1 MTSTVDATTGDIL
14 SGAPVD
20 HELVD
25 LPGHGPLDALGRLV
39 HADDPAAQLALAL
52 ANLEDALT
60 DAGLVPAELVEVTV
74 HATDVEAVLAVLDT
88 LTERFREVEAGPCT
102 TVVGVDRLPLPG
114 QLVALDGRAERTT
127 TTTRDTRTSR
137 AHEKEKDSTMSVES
151 TLEHATT
158 TTTTTP
164 LPAEALR
171 GLCGG
176 AVHLPGD
183 PGYDHARMPWNVA
196 VDQRPAAVALP
207 RTVDDVRDLV
217 RAASAAGLRVA
228 PQSTGHGAG
237 PLAEGG
243 LDDVVIV
250 RTSGMAAVSVDPAA
264 RIGRAEGGA
273 LWQDVVDAVAPHG
286 LAALHGSS
294 PDVAVAGYSLGGGL
308 GWYARKLGL
317 ATNSVTAVEL
327 VTADGALVRADAHQH
342 QDLFW
347 ALRGGGGSFGLVTA
361 IEFRL
366 HAIADVYAGML
377 LWDRER
383 APEVVRAW
391 AGWSATAPDEVTTSM
406 RVMSFPPIPELPEF
420 LRGRQV
426 VVIDGAVLTDDSTA
440 QSLLAPLRA
449 LRPEIDTFGRVPS
462 ASLTRLHMDPE
473 GPTPAVATGTL
484 LAQLPEEA
492 VAAFLA
498 EVGPGSTTSLLS
510 AELRQLG
517 GALGRHHPG
526 AGALPRLEGAYAGFF
541 VAMAPTPQLA
551 AQGRADADRLVA
563 ALAPWS
569 SERAVLNFTE
579 QRTDTSAAYGAEA
592 WARLC
597 AVRASVDPH
606 ELFVANHPVT
616 ASSPS

>member
-1 MTSTVDATTGDIL
+1 MTSTIDPATEHADVLVVTGQ
-14 SGAPVD
+14 
-20 HELVD
+20 
-25 LPGHGPLDALGRLV
+25 GPLDRLGRLV

-52 ANLEDALT
+52 VNLEDALT
-60 DAGLVPAELVEVTV
+60 GVGLVPAELVEVTV
-74 HATDVEAVLAVLDT
+74 RTTDVDTVLAVLDI
-88 LTERFREVEAGPCT
+88 LTERFGEVEAGPAI
-102 TVVGVDRLPLPG
+102 TVLPVDALPVPG
-114 QLVALDGRAERTT
+114 QVVALDARACRSTTSKATSTT
-127 TTTRDTRTSR
+127 TSAGPSR
-137 AHEKEKDSTMSVES
+137 APEKAKDSTMTVET
-151 TLEHATT
+151 TLDQTRAAQ
-158 TTTTTP
+158 
-164 LPAEALR
+164 PAEALR

-183 PGYDHARMPWNVA
+183 ADYDRARTPWNVA

-207 RTVDDVRDLV
+207 RNVDDVRDLV

-228 PQSTGHGAG
+228 AQSTGHGAG
-237 PLAEGG
+237 PLAEGR

-250 RTSGMAAVSVDPAA
+250 RTSGMAAVSVDPVA
-264 RIGRAEGGA
+264 RVARAEGGA

-294 PDVAVAGYSLGGGL
+294 PDVAVAGYTLGGGL
-308 GWYARKLGL
+308 SWYARMLGL
-317 ATNSVTAVEL
+317 ATNSVTAIEL
-327 VTADGALVRADAHQH
+327 VTADGELVRADAQH
-342 QDLFW
+342 HTDLFW

-366 HAIADVYAGML
+366 HEIADVYAGML

-391 AGWSATAPDEVTTSM
+391 ARWSATALDEVTTSM

-440 QSLLAPLRA
+440 TSLLAPLRA
-449 LRPEIDTFGRVPS
+449 LQPEVDTFARVPS

-473 GPTPAVATGTL
+473 GPTPAVASGAM

-492 VAAFLA
+492 VVAFLA
-498 EVGPGSTTSLLS
+498 EVGPGSTTTLLS

-551 AQGRADADRLVA
+551 AQGRADGERLVA

-569 SERAVLNFTE
+569 IGQALLNFTE
-579 QRTDTSAAYGAEA
+579 QRTDTSNAYAAEA
-592 WARLC
+592 WDGLC

-616 ASSPS
+616 ASTS

>member
-1 MTSTVDATTGDIL
+1 MTSTVDATTAGTRAVPAVLDL
-14 SGAPVD
+14 SGY
-20 HELVD
+20 
-25 LPGHGPLDALGRLV
+25 GPRDRLGRLV

-60 DAGLVPAELVEVTV
+60 AAGLVPAELVEVTV
-74 HATDVEAVLAVLDT
+74 RTTDVEAVTAVLDT
-88 LTERFREVEAGPCT
+88 LTERFREVGAGPRT
-102 TVVGVDRLPLPG
+102 AVVGVDRLPLPG
-114 QLVALDGRAERTT
+114 QLVAIDGRAARTT
-127 TTTRDTRTSR
+127 TTTRDARTAR
-137 AHEKEKDSTMSVES
+137 AHPRAKDSTMTVET
-151 TLEHATT
+151 TLDPTR
-158 TTTTTP
+158 TP
-164 LPAEALR
+164 RPAAALR

-183 PGYDHARMPWNVA
+183 EGYDSARMPWNVA

-207 RTVDDVRDLV
+207 RTVDDVRDVV

-237 PLAEGG
+237 PLVEGR

-250 RTSGMAAVSVDPAA
+250 RTSAMAAVSVDPAA
-264 RIGRAEGGA
+264 RIARAEGGA

-308 GWYARKLGL
+308 GWYARTLGL

-347 ALRGGGGSFGLVTA
+347 ALRGGGGSFGVVTA

-366 HAIADVYAGML
+366 YEIADVYAGML

-391 AGWSATAPDEVTTSM
+391 AHWSATAPDEVTTSM

-426 VVIDGAVLTDDSTA
+426 VVIDGAVLADDPTA
-440 QSLLAPLRA
+440 QSMLAPLRA
-449 LRPEIDTFGRVPS
+449 LQPEIDTFARVPS

-473 GPTPAVATGTL
+473 GPTPAVAAGTV
-484 LAQLPEEA
+484 LARFPEEA
-492 VAAFLA
+492 VAAYLA
-498 EVGPGSTTSLLS
+498 EVGPGSTTTLLS

-517 GALGRHHPG
+517 GALGRPHPG

-541 VAMAPTPQLA
+541 VAMAPTAQLA
-551 AQGRADADRLVA
+551 AQGQADAERLVA

-569 SERAVLNFTE
+569 SEQTLLNFTE

-592 WARLC
+592 WARL
-597 AVRASVDPH
+597 RALRAAVDPH
-606 ELFVANHPVT
+606 ELFVANHPVP

>member
-1 MTSTVDATTGDIL
+1 MTSTVDATAADTPT
-14 SGAPVD
+14 APAV
-20 HELVD
+20 LD
-25 LPGHGPLDALGRLV
+25 LPGYGPRDRLGRLV

-60 DAGLVPAELVEVTV
+60 AAGLVPAELVEVTV
-74 HATDVEAVLAVLDT
+74 HATDVQAVLAVLDT
-88 LTERFREVEAGPCT
+88 LTERFREVEAGPRT
-102 TVVGVDRLPLPG
+102 TVVAVDRLPLPG
-114 QLVALDGRAERTT
+114 QLVAIDGRAERAT

-137 AHEKEKDSTMSVES
+137 AHEKAKDSTMSVES
-151 TLEHATT
+151 TLEH
-158 TTTTTP
+158 TTTP

-183 PGYDHARMPWNVA
+183 PGYDRARMPWNVA

-207 RTVDDVRDLV
+207 RTVDDVRDVV

-250 RTSGMAAVSVDPAA
+250 RTSGMAAVSVDPVA
-264 RIGRAEGGA
+264 RVARAEGGA
-273 LWQDVVDAVAPHG
+273 LWEDVVAAVAPHG

-327 VTADGALVRADAHQH
+327 VTADGELVRADAHQR

-366 HAIADVYAGML
+366 YEIADVYAGML

-383 APEVVRAW
+383 APEVLRAW
-391 AGWSATAPDEVTTSM
+391 ARWSATAPDEVTTSM

-420 LRGRQV
+420 LRGRKV

-440 QSLLAPLRA
+440 QALLAPLRA
-449 LRPEIDTFGRVPS
+449 LRPEVDTFGRVPS

-473 GPTPAVATGTL
+473 GPTPAVAGTTM

-492 VAAFLA
+492 VAGFLA

-517 GALGRHHPG
+517 GALGRHHAG
-526 AGALPRLEGAYAGFF
+526 AGALPRLNGAYAGFF
-541 VAMAPTPQLA
+541 VAMAPTAQLA
-551 AQGRADADRLVA
+551 AQGRADAERLVA

-569 SERAVLNFTE
+569 SEGALLNFTE
-579 QRTDTSAAYGAEA
+579 QRTDTGASYGAEA
-592 WARLC
+592 WARLR

-616 ASSPS
+616 ASSAT

>member
-1 MTSTVDATTGDIL
+1 MTTSTETTAARSADITIPPQ
-14 SGAPVD
+14 A
-20 HELVD
+20 
-25 LPGHGPLDALGRLV
+25 PLDPTGRLV
-39 HADDPAAQLALAL
+39 HADDCAAQLALAL
-52 ANLEDALT
+52 AHLEDALT
-60 DAGLVPAELVEVTV
+60 RAGLAPAELAYVTV
-74 HATDVEAVLAVLDT
+74 RTTDVGAVAGVLDT
-88 LTERFREVEAGPCT
+88 LTERLREVEAAPA
-102 TVVGVDRLPLPG
+102 VRVEAVDALSVPG
-114 QLVALDGRAERTT
+114 QLVDLLARAVSTVTT
-127 TTTRDTRTSR
+127 TSTTIAGTGTPCD
-137 AHEKEKDSTMSVES
+137 HEKEKDSTMSVET
-151 TLEHATT
+151 TLEQSTT
-158 TTTTTP
+158 RP
-164 LPAEALR
+164 SAEALR

-183 PGYDHARMPWNVA
+183 PGYDTARMPWNVA

-217 RAASAAGLRVA
+217 RAARAAGLRVA

-237 PLAEGG
+237 PLAEGQ

-250 RTSGMAAVSVDPAA
+250 RTSEMAAVSVDPVA
-264 RIGRAEGGA
+264 RVARAEGGA
-273 LWQDVVDAVAPHG
+273 LWQDVVAVVAPHG

-294 PDVAVAGYSLGGGL
+294 PDVAVAGYTLGGGL
-308 GWYARKLGL
+308 SWYARKFGL

-327 VTADGALVRADAHQH
+327 VTAGGELVRADAHQH

-366 HAIADVYAGML
+366 HEIADVYAGML

-391 AGWSATAPDEVTTSM
+391 AAWSVTAPDEVTTSM
-406 RVMSFPPIPELPEF
+406 RVMSFPPMPELPEF

-473 GPTPAVATGTL
+473 GPTPAVAGTTML
-484 LAQLPEEA
+484 ERLSEEA
-492 VAAFLA
+492 VVAFLA

-517 GALGRHHPG
+517 GALGRQHPG
-526 AGALPRLEGAYAGFF
+526 AGALSRLEGAYAGFF
-541 VAMAPTPQLA
+541 VAMAPTAQLA
-551 AQGRADADRLVA
+551 AQGRADAERLVA

-569 SERAVLNFTE
+569 SGRALLNFTE
-579 QRTDTSAAYGAEA
+579 QRTDTGAAYDAEA
-592 WARLC
+592 WHRLR
-597 AVRASVDPH
+597 AVRACVDPH
-606 ELFVANHPVT
+606 QLFVANHPVT
-616 ASSPS
+616 APTAR